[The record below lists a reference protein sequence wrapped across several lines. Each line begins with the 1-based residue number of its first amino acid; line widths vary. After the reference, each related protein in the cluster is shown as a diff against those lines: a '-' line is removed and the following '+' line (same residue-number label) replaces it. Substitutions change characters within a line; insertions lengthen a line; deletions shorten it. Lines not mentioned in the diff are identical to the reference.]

1 MRKRRTAS
9 GGMPPSRKAS
19 GITNG
24 PSSCYGRSCSRP
36 PGTPARARLAW
47 CYRSWI
53 VHVKETEKA
62 PQKVVQRL
70 ARELRERCPDSVV
83 LKEIEERFLGDF
95 QETGLTAEEPID
107 AGT

>member
-1 MRKRRTAS
+1 M
-9 GGMPPSRKAS
+9 
-19 GITNG
+19 
-24 PSSCYGRSCSRP
+24 
-36 PGTPARARLAW
+36 
-47 CYRSWI
+47 
-53 VHVKETEKA
+53 KETEKA